1 MKEYVIVIEEE
12 YKYVVPVIARSL
24 KEAKDIISQKWLAKE
39 LDDYCQRGWAE
50 ITAEETEKE
59 GEE

>member
-1 MKEYVIVIEEE
+1 MSKYVIVIEEE
-12 YKYVVPVIARSL
+12 YKYVIPIEAISL
-24 KEAKDIISQKWLAKE
+24 KEAKDIVNQKWLAKE

-50 ITAEETEKE
+50 ITAEEAEGE